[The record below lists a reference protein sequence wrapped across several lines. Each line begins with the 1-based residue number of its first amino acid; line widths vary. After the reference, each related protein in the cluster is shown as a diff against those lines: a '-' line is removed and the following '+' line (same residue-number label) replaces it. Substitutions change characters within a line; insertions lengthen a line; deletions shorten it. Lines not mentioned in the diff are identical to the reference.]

1 MVLFHDHI
9 QSGRYCMT
17 WKQCLHIAVKRQP
30 SQFKGV
36 GLGLTG
42 SHSKDVSIVSKRN
55 SVMFTILYHVLT
67 SELDVHI
74 CLLLQGGKDLTL
86 PMHCEAQLLPKRCCI
101 ASVDLQPFVYNTSA
115 FVLRDEKLVTT
126 ILPSIYA
133 CMVLM

>member
-9 QSGRYCMT
+9 QSAQYCMT

-42 SHSKDVSIVSKRN
+42 SHSKDVSLASKRN

-67 SELDVHI
+67 SELDVHS
-74 CLLLQGGKDLTL
+74 
-86 PMHCEAQLLPKRCCI
+86 ACC
-101 ASVDLQPFVYNTSA
+101 
-115 FVLRDEKLVTT
+115 
-126 ILPSIYA
+126 
-133 CMVLM
+133 